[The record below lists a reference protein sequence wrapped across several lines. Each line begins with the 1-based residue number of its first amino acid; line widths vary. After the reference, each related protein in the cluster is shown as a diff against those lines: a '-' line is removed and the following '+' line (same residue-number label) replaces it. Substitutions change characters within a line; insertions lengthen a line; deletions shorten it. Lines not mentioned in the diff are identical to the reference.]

1 MNKTITYFLSTD
13 ENDRI
18 NFEIYNDDRVIV
30 YADSDLLEFTD
41 IKDFISQL
49 RWVADEL
56 ERGVVWTRY
65 QY

>member
-56 ERGVVWTRY
+56 ERGVV
-65 QY
+65 